1 MKDVLINFIA
11 YLSIFLITTNS
22 LVLCKEQFEKNETY
36 ERMPIFPPSPRPM
49 LPFREVANNQ
59 RVWGKDLMQTA
70 KSFVASPAG
79 QLAMSMA
86 KEFMARSY
94 GGNQVLS
101 LNISSLLTL
110 VLLKA
115 LIFTTSL
122 MGAGTNWNQ
131 YGRGRVLEGGI
142 KF

>member
-1 MKDVLINFIA
+1 MRDARIKLFA
-11 YLSIFLITTNS
+11 YLSILLISKS
-22 LVLCKEQFEKNETY
+22 LCQEELDKNEAY
-36 ERMPIFPPSPRPM
+36 ERAPILPPPSRKPM
-49 LPFREVANNQ
+49 PPFRDYNQ
-59 RVWGKDLMQTA
+59 NQLQRGWGKDLMQTA

-115 LIFTTSL
+115 LIFTTGL
-122 MGAGTNWNQ
+122 MGAGNWNQ

-142 KF
+142 KN

>member
-1 MKDVLINFIA
+1 MRDSRIKFFA
-11 YLSIFLITTNS
+11 YLSILLISNS
-22 LVLCKEQFEKNETY
+22 LCQEQLEKNETY
-36 ERMPIFPPSPRPM
+36 ERRPILPSPSRKPM
-49 LPFREVANNQ
+49 PPFRDINQ
-59 RVWGKDLMQTA
+59 NRWGKDLMQTA

-115 LIFTTSL
+115 LIFTTGL
-122 MGAGTNWNQ
+122 MGAGNWNQ

-142 KF
+142 KK

>member
-1 MKDVLINFIA
+1 L
-11 YLSIFLITTNS
+11 
-22 LVLCKEQFEKNETY
+22 EKSETY
-36 ERMPIFPPSPRPM
+36 ERMPVLPPPRSPMP
-49 LPFREVANNQ
+49 PISNNNLQ
-59 RVWGKDLMQTA
+59 RGWGKDLMQTA

-115 LIFTTSL
+115 LIFTTGL
-122 MGAGTNWNQ
+122 MGAGNWNQ
-131 YGRGRVLEGGI
+131 YARGRVLEGGI
-142 KF
+142 K

>member
-1 MKDVLINFIA
+1 MRDSRITFFA
-11 YLSIFLITTNS
+11 YLSFLLIFNNLIVCQERQ
-22 LVLCKEQFEKNETY
+22 LEKSETY
-36 ERMPIFPPSPRPM
+36 ERMPVLPPPRSPMP
-49 LPFREVANNQ
+49 PISNNNLQ
-59 RVWGKDLMQTA
+59 RGWGKDLMQTA

-115 LIFTTSL
+115 LIFTTGL
-122 MGAGTNWNQ
+122 MGAGNWNQ
-131 YGRGRVLEGGI
+131 YARGRVLEGGI
-142 KF
+142 K